1 MIFVNIY
8 YRYELYILNSI
19 GIDAYR
25 HGNER
30 GELKSNMFVYVTVVT

>member
-8 YRYELYILNSI
+8 YRYELFVLRTI

-30 GELKSNMFVYVTVVT
+30 GG